1 MDKDFIIQQGDTAK
15 YHLTITHEDFSM
27 KENDFFVILWY
38 GMFGQ
43 FTKIDKSEMYCDED
57 GDWFMLFN
65 SALAVGQV
73 KAECHFFVPDSDDKT
88 GIREEVDYQYIGFVT
103 NNPCPQFACECKCG
117 EGDGNVKYERVYGN
131 DVKTLYLNVRTSD
144 GEYVYTSD
152 GEQLRVRKE
161 QN

>member
-27 KENDFFVILWY
+27 KDNDFFVILWY

-43 FTKIDKSEMYCDED
+43 FTRIDKSEMYCDED

-65 SALAVGQV
+65 SSKAVGQV

-117 EGDGNVKYERVYGN
+117 EEEGNVKYERVYGN

-144 GEYVYTSD
+144 GEYVYTSN